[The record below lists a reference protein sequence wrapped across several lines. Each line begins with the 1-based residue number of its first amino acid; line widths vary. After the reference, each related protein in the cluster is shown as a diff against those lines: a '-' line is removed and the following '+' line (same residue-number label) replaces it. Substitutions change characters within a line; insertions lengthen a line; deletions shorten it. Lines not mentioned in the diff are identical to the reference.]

1 EWLSQYGPRVFVFA
15 IWLLMTFL
23 AARHIVRYGRNV
35 PMGDDF
41 ALVPYWTGNKP
52 VTITYL
58 WEQHNEHRVPFYKIM
73 LLSLGWLTKADVRA
87 GMWLNFGLLS
97 GMALF
102 TSLQVGRIRG
112 STFCTDAIFPLLLLH
127 LGHSRT
133 LTFAGMLHPVGCT
146 VLNLAILFLIWSV
159 PRDGITARRALALAL
174 AVACL
179 TGWGANS
186 LPVVPVLGIWLAYA
200 GWHQRRLRPSS
211 GVILLTGALA
221 AWALCGLYLLGWHR
235 IPGHPVSPGWRQ
247 SAWSFANVLSLAS
260 GHI

>member
-1 EWLSQYGPRVFVFA
+1 
-15 IWLLMTFL
+15 
-23 AARHIVRYGRNV
+23 
-35 PMGDDF
+35 
-41 ALVPYWTGNKP
+41 
-52 VTITYL
+52 
-58 WEQHNEHRVPFYKIM
+58 
-73 LLSLGWLTKADVRA
+73 
-87 GMWLNFGLLS
+87 
-97 GMALF
+97 
-102 TSLQVGRIRG
+102 RIRG

-211 GVILLTGALA
+211 GVILLTRALA

-260 GHI
+260 GHISTPHRRLYAVLVALAAGIAMLVVCRAIWQRKEERLRATGLLAVLAAVITMALA